1 MAKRKVFHS
10 FAELGKSMGIVK
22 KPKSA
27 SAPWKCRRC
36 GGDMTAIEGTN
47 VVICRNNND
56 KGEMCGNRI
65 ILRAR

>member
-1 MAKRKVFHS
+1 MAKSKVFHS

-22 KPKSA
+22 KPWPAQS
-27 SAPWKCRRC
+27 WKCRRC

-47 VVICRNNND
+47 VVVCRNYND
-56 KGEMCGNRI
+56 KDEMCGNRI